1 MVKGFVLVGVG
12 VLCLSATLAAQTT
25 KIKVQVIGSQESA
38 KDALY
43 SVRGY
48 SATHCALKSSA
59 GAMSC
64 AGVVGDP
71 NTFTTVVQGTALSLL
86 LPDGRL
92 VVATCDE
99 KYNYTQW
106 NAGIYRSC
114 RIPCGE
120 ITAEFKGEN
129 AKLEWTVPHGL
140 AGTKKMNEAYRV
152 VAVLSKIK

>member
-1 MVKGFVLVGVG
+1 M
-12 VLCLSATLAAQTT
+12 
-25 KIKVQVIGSQESA
+25 KVQVIGSQESA

-43 SVRGY
+43 SVPGY
-48 SATHCALKSSA
+48 TATHCALKNSVNATNCS
-59 GAMSC
+59 
-64 AGVVGDP
+64 GVAGDP
-71 NTFTTVVQGTALSLL
+71 NAFTTIVQGTALSLL

-114 RIPCGE
+114 RIPCGD

-129 AKLEWTVPHGL
+129 AKLEWTVPLGL
-140 AGTKKMNEAYRV
+140 AGTKKMNEAYKI
-152 VAVLSKIK
+152 VAVLTKIKSQ